1 MVNNMPNDEPKLS
14 PKTGVIVPQVAELNP
29 MEHKVLE
36 KMYLPIIGPI
46 AYGLYAALKSV
57 QVDTTSTHEYHNH
70 AQLLMML
77 GVDFPNVI
85 NARKKLEAV
94 GLLRSFYHDDNDQGM
109 CLYQLERPMTAS
121 DFFDDDLLSIL
132 LLDTIGEI
140 RYGQLADDFEPVSL
154 DLSSATEIT
163 ADILDVF
170 HIDSEKVL
178 DTPDNVISI
187 RERVQQDDKANL
199 AKHNLTNE
207 EFDWKFLGQI
217 LKNNYVDLKE
227 VSKNRQLILTECKMY
242 GLDELQIAKLISEIT
257 SLETGKF
264 DVQELKILISK
275 RYTRATVAMMSTK
288 EKAQLVSETEA
299 AQKKRQKKAREK
311 REKELSGLF
320 EIVNS
325 KSPNEFLEMMK
336 YRMNGNVTTSE
347 RYAIKNLVKETTLP
361 SPVINMLIYHM
372 FVDEEVKTLK
382 RALLETIAD
391 DWQQAKILTPEMAID
406 HIRNREK
413 KIKTKKE
420 KQSQRRRQQGGRPV
434 RKEIIPEWAK
444 SKEIQQSKNQL
455 SEEQQKQL
463 DEQLKNMDD

>member
-1 MVNNMPNDEPKLS
+1 M
-14 PKTGVIVPQVAELNP
+14 I
-29 MEHKVLE
+29 
-36 KMYLPIIGPI
+36 
-46 AYGLYAALKSV
+46 
-57 QVDTTSTHEYHNH
+57 
-70 AQLLMML
+70 
-77 GVDFPNVI
+77 
-85 NARKKLEAV
+85 
-94 GLLRSFYHDDNDQGM
+94 
-109 CLYQLERPMTAS
+109 
-121 DFFDDDLLSIL
+121 FFDDDLLSIL

-413 KIKTKKE
+413 KIKTKK
-420 KQSQRRRQQGGRPV
+420 
-434 RKEIIPEWAK
+434 RKTITA
-444 SKEIQQSKNQL
+444 
-455 SEEQQKQL
+455 
-463 DEQLKNMDD
+463 